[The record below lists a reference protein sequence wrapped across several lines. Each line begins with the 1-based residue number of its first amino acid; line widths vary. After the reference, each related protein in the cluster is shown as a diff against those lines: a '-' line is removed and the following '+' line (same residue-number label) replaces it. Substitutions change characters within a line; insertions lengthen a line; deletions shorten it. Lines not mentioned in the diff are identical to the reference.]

1 MKGLTAMPL
10 MIENPNAKIKQPVL
24 FLSSK
29 IVTLS
34 PKIKPYVSA
43 KG

>member
-1 MKGLTAMPL
+1 MPKT
-10 MIENPNAKIKQPVL
+10 EFDYYYGL

-34 PKIKPYVSA
+34 PKIKPFVSA
-43 KG
+43 KV